1 MWAATILAL
10 STGASIQPPQ
20 ISHWLEPD
28 KLAHA
33 AAYFV
38 MASLLLWG
46 IHRSHRLQPR
56 HFFLVLVFSSGYGIS
71 LEIVQWAFFP
81 GRVFEFLDIIANIIG
96 SFGSVLVYFLIK

>member
-1 MWAATILAL
+1 MWAAIIFAL
-10 STGASIQPPQ
+10 STGASVQPPQ

-46 IHRSHRLQPR
+46 MHRSHGLQPR
-56 HFFLVLVFSSGYGIS
+56 HFFLVLLLSSGYGIS

-96 SFGSVLVYFLIK
+96 SFGSILVFFLIK